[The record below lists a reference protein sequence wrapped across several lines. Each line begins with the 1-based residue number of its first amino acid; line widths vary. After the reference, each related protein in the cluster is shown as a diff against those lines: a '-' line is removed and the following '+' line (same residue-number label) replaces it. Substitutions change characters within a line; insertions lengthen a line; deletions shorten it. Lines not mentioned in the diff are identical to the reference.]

1 MSSYKQLSVSQRN
14 DLLSILIDISRN
26 DDEAEALESLESY
39 QELKDEV
46 NLFMVSFHAL
56 TSVK

>member
-1 MSSYKQLSVSQRN
+1 MYASTVSQRN

-26 DDEAEALESLESY
+26 DAEVQVDDSLASH

-46 NLFMVSFHAL
+46 NLFMVCCSEMYRKRF
-56 TSVK
+56 